1 MIVHDL
7 SSCEEMLR
15 EIAVAEEELILYDKA
30 YINGVEITAANKDK
44 LESLKALW
52 EKRRNDI
59 LNQEITIE
67 MCDRYIKLY
76 LEAEEEILKSQSY
89 TIDGQT
95 LTRANLNDIV
105 RQRKNWENQ
114 KEILLSGEGNE
125 RRIYRLSHN
134 GD

>member
-1 MIVHDL
+1 MIHDI
-7 SSCEEMLR
+7 STCEEMLR
-15 EIAVAEEELILYDKA
+15 EIAEAEEELILNDRA
-30 YINGVEITAANKDK
+30 YINGVEITAENKSK
-44 LESLKALW
+44 LEDLKILW

-59 LNQEITIE
+59 LNQEITVE

-114 KEILLSGEGNE
+114 KEVLLSGEGNG
-125 RRIYRLSHN
+125 RRVYRLSHN

>member
-1 MIVHDL
+1 MIFDL
-7 SSCEEMLR
+7 SYCEEMLR
-15 EIAVAEEELILYDKA
+15 DIAQAEEELILHDVA
-30 YINGVEITAANKDK
+30 YINGVEITESNKEK
-44 LESLKALW
+44 LIALKELW
-52 EKRRNDI
+52 ENRRKEI
-59 LNQEITIE
+59 LNQEITVE
-67 MCDRYIKLY
+67 LCDRYIKLY

-89 TIDGQT
+89 TIDGQM

>member
-1 MIVHDL
+1 MIHDL
-7 SSCEEMLR
+7 SYCEEMLR
-15 EIAVAEEELILYDKA
+15 DIAQAEEELILHDTA
-30 YINGVEITAANKDK
+30 YINGVEITEANKEK
-44 LESLKALW
+44 LIALKELW
-52 EKRRNDI
+52 KKRRKEI
-59 LNQEITIE
+59 LNQEITVE
-67 MCDRYIKLY
+67 LCDRYIKLY

-89 TIDGQT
+89 TIDGQM

-114 KEILLSGEGNE
+114 KETLLSGEGNE